1 MKVRLTI
8 ALLILSA
15 ITFGQINL
23 AKEIEDSRKSQQ
35 ELNAEYNDPDKS
47 PLLPEDRENFESLD
61 FFPINEDMIF
71 EVQIKRTPQAIPFMM
86 KRTKDEVRYVKY
98 GTVTFE
104 YKGKNHTLS
113 IYQNLDL
120 ITKRPEYSNYLF
132 LPFTDLTNGETTYG
146 GGRYLDM
153 EIPESG
159 STIVLNF
166 NKCYNPLCHYN
177 KKYSC
182 PIPPAEND
190 LYISVEAGVKKWEKE
205 KSKQ

>member
-1 MKVRLTI
+1 
-8 ALLILSA
+8 
-15 ITFGQINL
+15 
-23 AKEIEDSRKSQQ
+23 
-35 ELNAEYNDPDKS
+35 
-47 PLLPEDRENFESLD
+47 
-61 FFPINEDMIF
+61 
-71 EVQIKRTPQAIPFMM
+71 MM
-86 KRTKDEVRYVKY
+86 KRTKDEVKYVKY

-104 YKGKNHTLS
+104 YEGENHTLS

-120 ITKRPEYSNYLF
+120 IAKRPEYSNYLF
-132 LPFTDLTNGETTYG
+132 LPFTDLTNGENSYG

-190 LYISVEAGVKKWEKE
+190 LSIRVEAGVKKWKKE
-205 KSKQ
+205 KSK